1 MWNPCIGTI
10 FSLFQSMTTKKILII
25 DDETDF
31 SSLLKTYFE
40 RKSCEVIIAN
50 SITSG
55 MEALETF
62 RPDYLFLDNNLPDGL
77 GWSKTEFILT
87 NYPFCQLNLI
97 SGHLVPKTSA
107 MNFRIIEK
115 PLSFNDLDDI
125 LKNEPFAW
133 KKEGKESV

>member
-1 MWNPCIGTI
+1 
-10 FSLFQSMTTKKILII
+10 MTTKKILII

-40 RKSCEVIIAN
+40 KRNCEVVIADDLE
-50 SITSG
+50 SG
-55 MEALETF
+55 LTAMDSF

-77 GWSKTEFILT
+77 GWAKTEFILT

-107 MNFRIIEK
+107 LNFRIIEK
-115 PLSFNDLDDI
+115 PLSFTDLDEI
-125 LKNEPFAW
+125 LVNEPFS
-133 KKEGKESV
+133 KKSDNKGKVGQSNKM

>member
-1 MWNPCIGTI
+1 MWKPLCWYDF
-10 FSLFQSMTTKKILII
+10 FSFSIMTTKKILII

-40 RKSCEVIIAN
+40 KRSCEVIIAN
-50 SITSG
+50 SIMSG
-55 MEALETF
+55 MEAMETF

-115 PLSFNDLDDI
+115 PLSFNDLDNI
-125 LKNEPFAW
+125 LKDEPFAW
-133 KKEGKESV
+133 KRQNKESA